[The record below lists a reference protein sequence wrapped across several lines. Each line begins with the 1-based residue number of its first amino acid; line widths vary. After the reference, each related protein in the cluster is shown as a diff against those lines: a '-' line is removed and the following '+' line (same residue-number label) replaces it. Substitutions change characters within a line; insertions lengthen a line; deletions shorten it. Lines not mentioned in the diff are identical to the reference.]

1 MKTYRCI
8 KATIVTAT
16 IAAIKHMYELHDK
29 SEYELVVA
37 TRYKAK
43 PERLKKLWAEHDLLE
58 RAIVRAEAT
67 LPQRVVE
74 RVKSG
79 EL

>member
-1 MKTYRCI
+1 MKTHRCI

-29 SEYELVVA
+29 SEFKLVCA
-37 TRYKAK
+37 TRSK
-43 PERLKKLWAEHDLLE
+43 RDTKKLWAEHDLLE

-67 LPQRVVE
+67 LPQRIVD